1 MENQKDFR
9 ADFPGNCNG
18 YMRKDNAPDSSGN
31 LCGTCLFEEFCVY
44 LEIVQ
49 LSDAMK
55 GCLPLSKKSTP
66 AGKLVREFLGRAK
79 YLLVELSGSVKVLNE
94 KTSEQVD

>member
-1 MENQKDFR
+1 MENRKDFR
-9 ADFPGNCNG
+9 ASFPGNCNG
-18 YMRKDNAPDSSGN
+18 YKRKGDAPDSVGDI
-31 LCGTCLFEEFCVY
+31 CGTCLFEEFCVY

-49 LSDAMK
+49 LSDAMN
-55 GCLPLSKKSTP
+55 GCVPLSKKSTP